1 MKINTRQEAETYIN
15 NSGIIDWEFEEDEA
29 NLIVY
34 IYRVC
39 DSNWEF
45 EGEANLN
52 DLISYIYRE
61 CDSNI
66 DIEDQFNDLLCD
78 YLEET
83 NENISNYS
91 LKRSS

>member
-1 MKINTRQEAETYIN
+1 MKIDTRQEAETYIN
-15 NSGIIDWEFEEDEA
+15 NSGIIDWEFE
-29 NLIVY
+29 
-34 IYRVC
+34 
-39 DSNWEF
+39 
-45 EGEANLN
+45 GEANLN
-52 DLISYIYRE
+52 DLIIYIYRE

-91 LKRSS
+91 LKRNS